1 MLVATALGMSAEG
14 WYALGQMMLGV
25 GALVG
30 GAWALFNYQRSR
42 RFEAARWLQGVF
54 RDFYLSD
61 RFKDVRELLE
71 YNYPERTSPLLERR
85 ITDRHVPITIE
96 EMNLLRDLDTLL
108 NYFEHI
114 LYLENEGQLSRKDR
128 RAVFDYWFDIGL
140 TS

>member
-1 MLVATALGMSAEG
+1 MGGPASSEGSSRKVRVMLVATALGMSAEG

-61 RFKDVRELLE
+61 RFKDVRELIE
-71 YNYPERTSPLLERR
+71 YNYPERTSPLLERLS
-85 ITDRHVPITIE
+85 PIATCP
-96 EMNLLRDLDTLL
+96 L
-108 NYFEHI
+108 
-114 LYLENEGQLSRKDR
+114 QSRK
-128 RAVFDYWFDIGL
+128 
-140 TS
+140 